1 MNSGLL
7 NNKQLNKEK
16 VRRMKEIKKYF
27 DSFLKE
33 VKESVSK
40 LNKSEHE
47 TSRKESATDQTTN
60 PDSL

>member
-1 MNSGLL
+1 
-7 NNKQLNKEK
+7 
-16 VRRMKEIKKYF
+16 MKEIKKYF

-47 TSRKESATDQTTN
+47 TSRKESATDQMTN